1 MKIKSF
7 LFGALALAA
16 VVVGCNKPDN
26 TKGTKL
32 EVKPETVEATAEGDT
47 YSLAVTADCG
57 WVATTSAEWLSVTP
71 AQGTGNATVTVTVDD
86 NEGDARVAKIHF
98 QKVDAREVF
107 CEVQVKQAAA
117 DVVPEIIEATVA
129 EFNAAQVGDQKYR
142 LTGKV
147 SADAAINTTYGNFDL
162 VDATGSVYVYGLS
175 NIEDMRDKL
184 LANADIVIV
193 GVRYEYNG
201 KIEVKD
207 AVCESIEGGD
217 EPEPAEGTVYEATDF
232 TWSEN
237 TNATYG
243 AGYQG
248 VKTGAPTLGYYKY
261 ESTSNP
267 VAQSGDHIRIYKNS
281 AFVVSSQTAFT
292 KLIMTATDSK
302 YAVAATVLVGGGTVT
317 ADDAKLTITWEGPAT
332 KNLVLQATEGQIRA
346 SKFEFVFGEG
356 EEEEGEHYTLDQ
368 VNAMDC
374 YIYGYGDGRYVCDC
388 DLYVADVEN
397 NTYSH
402 NLDVYV
408 PLIINEQT
416 KIAGN
421 HTMAIDPDYY
431 EYYGYTTNEGVF
443 SAFTEGTMNISYVSQ
458 SLDSDGDNVYF
469 YNVVIAGKLQ
479 NGQAF
484 NLTVNKCR
492 VYAVDVDDEEWPYIN
507 LTDGATKAAIEG
519 KAVKTVKANRQIITR
534 K

>member
-16 VVVGCNKPDN
+16 VVVGCNQPDN
-26 TKGTKL
+26 
-32 EVKPETVEATAEGDT
+32 
-47 YSLAVTADCG
+47 
-57 WVATTSAEWLSVTP
+57 
-71 AQGTGNATVTVTVDD
+71 GNPNPDPNPD
-86 NEGDARVAKIHF
+86 PI
-98 QKVDAREVF
+98 
-107 CEVQVKQAAA
+107 
-117 DVVPEIIEATVA
+117 PEIIEATVA

-184 LANADIVIV
+184 LPNADITIV
-193 GVRYEYNG
+193 GTRGDYQG

-281 AFVVSSQTAFT
+281 AFVVSSETAFT
-292 KLIMTATDSK
+292 KLIMTVTDSK

-317 ADDAKLTITWEGPAT
+317 ADDAKLTITWEGSAI
-332 KNLVLQATEGQIRA
+332 KNLVLHATEGQIRA

-356 EEEEGEHYTLDQ
+356 GEEEEEGEHYTLDQ

-374 YIYGYGDGRYVCDC
+374 YIYEDGNGRYVCDC
-388 DLYVADVEN
+388 DLYVADAEN
-397 NTYSH
+397 NTFSH

-458 SLDSDGDNVYF
+458 SVDSYGDNVYF

-484 NLTVNKCR
+484 NLTVNNCR
-492 VYAVDVDDEEWPYIN
+492 VYAVDVDDDEEWPNID
-507 LTDGATKAAIEG
+507 LTDGTKASIASKAI
-519 KAVKTVKANRQIITR
+519 KTVKAQRQIITR